1 MENIDD
7 MIEMLYLEAEKLHE
21 KYKLSQNREPDFF
34 EPIML
39 EYLDKFD
46 GITDRA
52 NGKVLL
58 RFDSRGTRYDG
69 RTEQI
74 EKIHSGEAVRVE
86 RDPENK
92 FNGNNFR
99 LFTEKGIDIGNMP
112 AELCN
117 VIAPLYDKK
126 IAAFEQAHVSFVDPI
141 SVRSRYAKQAV
152 LFVEVNISLYI
163 P

>member
-7 MIEMLYLEAEKLHE
+7 MIGMLYLEAEKLHE
-21 KYKLSQNREPDFF
+21 KYELSQNMEPDFF

-39 EYLDKFD
+39 EYLDKFE
-46 GITDRA
+46 GITDRV
-52 NGKVLL
+52 NSKVLL

-92 FNGNNFR
+92 FNCNNFR
-99 LFTEKGIDIGNMP
+99 LFTENGIDIGNMP

-117 VIAPLYDKK
+117 VIAPLYDKG
-126 IAAFEQAHVSFVDPI
+126 ITVFERAHVSFVDPI
-141 SVRSRYAKQAV
+141 SGRSRYAKQAI
-152 LFVEVNISLYI
+152 LFVEASLKLNL
-163 P
+163 